1 LTRPTPPPIYRFLAP
16 WYEPVS
22 PWWLN
27 HFYRSAYSAFDEALK
42 LYLHSEV
49 KVLDLGCGTGAL
61 LDRILRLNA
70 PFEKYTGID
79 ISPDMLKRALAKYS
93 DERILFY
100 CLDINSEPL
109 PTGNFDL
116 IVSAWAFEHFDDP
129 KSVVIKAWEQL
140 NPGGSMLLLFE
151 IDTQSVK
158 SLFIRA
164 VWRLFQAQLLPAD
177 LPLQFPGFVD
187 MLNFRGPLGT
197 LSLVLLKKPSK

>member
-1 LTRPTPPPIYRFLAP
+1 MHP
-16 WYEPVS
+16 
-22 PWWLN
+22 
-27 HFYRSAYSAFDEALK
+27 
-42 LYLHSEV
+42 EV

-61 LDRILRLNA
+61 LDRILRINA

-79 ISPDMLKRALAKYS
+79 ISPDMLKRADAKYS

-109 PTGNFDL
+109 PTENYDL
-116 IVSAWAFEHFDDP
+116 TVSAWAFEHFYDP

-151 IDTQSVK
+151 IDTLSVK
-158 SLFIRA
+158 SMFIRA
-164 VWRLFQAQLLPAD
+164 IWRLFQAQLVPAD
-177 LPLQFPGFVD
+177 IPLQFPGFVN
-187 MLNFRGPLGT
+187 MLTFRGPLGT